1 MTRWQGDVTMD
12 QDMDQDSGIGSAEKP
27 ARKPRGKRA
36 AAQSGKAET
45 VTSGGDAAAA
55 SPYKTRDL
63 VDRVAK
69 ASGLKRR
76 AAKPLV
82 ETVLA
87 ELGAVLS
94 EGRPMALRPLGKI
107 TVARTREAGGGQ
119 VLICRIR
126 QRGAK
131 GGETADMGPDAALAE
146 VAEGS

>member
-1 MTRWQGDVTMD
+1 MD
-12 QDMDQDSGIGSAEKP
+12 QDLDQDGGIPADAAP
-27 ARKPRGKRA
+27 ARKPRGKRTAARA
-36 AAQSGKAET
+36 AADAPDA
-45 VTSGGDAAAA
+45 TSAVGDAPAA

-87 ELGAVLS
+87 ELGAVLG

-119 VLICRIR
+119 VLVCRIR
-126 QRGAK
+126 QRGTK
-131 GGETADMGPDAALAE
+131 GAEAADMGPDEVLAE
-146 VAEGS
+146 AQEGS

>member
-1 MTRWQGDVTMD
+1 MD
-12 QDMDQDSGIGSAEKP
+12 QDVDQDGGMYAAEAP

-36 AAQSGKAET
+36 ATRAGKADPAAAT
-45 VTSGGDAAAA
+45 AAGDAPAA
-55 SPYKTRDL
+55 STYKTRDL

-69 ASGLKRR
+69 VSGLKRR

-87 ELGAVLS
+87 ELGAALG

-131 GGETADMGPDAALAE
+131 GADMADMGPDEVLAE
-146 VAEGS
+146 AGEGS